1 MIGPLLD
8 RVLSRHDLEAPQ
20 MERLVGA
27 MLTGELQADDIER
40 LLLAL
45 REKGEA
51 VSELVGAARALRARC
66 LPIHSP
72 YDDLLDTCGTG
83 GDGAKTFNI
92 STAAALVAA
101 GAGAHVAKHG
111 NRRITSLTGSADV
124 LQCLGVNV
132 QADRA
137 VVEACLEQAG
147 IGFCFA
153 PLLHPAMAQVAAVRR
168 RIAVPTLFNYLGPLC
183 NPAAA
188 PYQLLGVSRADLQRR
203 MAEALKQLPIRR
215 AAVVRGFDGLD
226 EVTIA
231 APTELLLVDGGSIK
245 PLTLSAS
252 DFGLTAAPLSAVEVD
267 GPEQSAAVI
276 SGILD
281 GQLGPARDIVVANA
295 AVGLWLVDPSQ
306 SLQQAAERAANAI
319 DHGLARKVLHR
330 LQQLAPATSVP

>member
-20 MERLVGA
+20 MEQLVSS
-27 MLTGELQADDIER
+27 MLAGEVPEDDIER

-66 LPIHSP
+66 LPIESP
-72 YDDLLDTCGTG
+72 YNDLLDTCGTG

-132 QADRA
+132 QADRS
-137 VVEACLEQAG
+137 VVEACLQRAG

-153 PLLHPAMAQVAAVRR
+153 PLLHPAMAKVAAVRR
-168 RIAVPTLFNYLGPLC
+168 RMAVPTLFNYLGPLC

-203 MAEALKQLPIRR
+203 MAESLNQLPIRR
-215 AAVVRGFDGLD
+215 AAVVRGLDGLD
-226 EVTIA
+226 EVTLA
-231 APTELLLVDGGSIK
+231 APTELLLVDGGRIK
-245 PLTLSAS
+245 QLTLSAS
-252 DFGLTAAPLSAVEVD
+252 DFGLSEAPLSAMAVD

-276 SGILD
+276 FEILE
-281 GQLGPARDIVVANA
+281 GERGPARDIVVANA
-295 AVGLWLVDPSQ
+295 AVGLWLIDPSQ
-306 SLQQAAERAANAI
+306 SLQQAADRAAGAI
-319 DHGLARKVLHR
+319 DQGLARKVLHQLR
-330 LQQLAPATSVP
+330 QLAPAPTAP

>member
-1 MIGPLLD
+1 
-8 RVLSRHDLEAPQ
+8 
-20 MERLVGA
+20 MEQLVGS
-27 MLTGELQADDIER
+27 MLAGELQENDIER
-40 LLLAL
+40 LLLGL

-66 LPIHSP
+66 LPIESP
-72 YDDLLDTCGTG
+72 FDDLLDTCGTG

-124 LQCLGVNV
+124 LHCLGVDV
-132 QADRA
+132 QADRS
-137 VVEACLEQAG
+137 VVEACLREAG

-188 PYQLLGVSRADLQRR
+188 PYQLLGVSRPDLQRR
-203 MAEALKQLPIRR
+203 MAEALNQLPIRR
-215 AAVVRGFDGLD
+215 AAVVRGLDGLD

-231 APTELLLVDGGSIK
+231 APSELLLVDGGQIK
-245 PLTLSAS
+245 QLTLEAG
-252 DFGLTAAPLSAVEVD
+252 DFGLNRAPLSEIEVD

-276 SGILD
+276 LEILN
-281 GQLGPARDIVVANA
+281 GRLGAARDIVVANA
-295 AVGLWLVDPSQ
+295 AVALWLVDPSE
-306 SLQQAAERAANAI
+306 SLRQAADRAARAI
-319 DHGLARKVLHR
+319 DQGLAKKVLHQ
-330 LQQLAPATSVP
+330 LQQRAPAHSAP